1 MTGMPNLSK
10 ISLWVFCLIMMMPSL
25 LLHSCQDGEVV
36 CHQFQ
41 EVTPE
46 GWSPTD
52 TLTFA
57 LPPLPADDDSC
68 LEVDVFAETRVLRSY
83 PYRNLTLLVQL
94 TSDSICERSDTLR
107 CQLFSQGDDKG
118 RGQGVTRI
126 TSSHPLPSYRLRS
139 GRTYTFRVTHLMNN
153 PLLTGVAHV
162 GMRVVAV
169 SPD

>member
-1 MTGMPNLSK
+1 MLQP
-10 ISLWVFCLIMMMPSL
+10 F

-41 EVTPE
+41 EVNPK
-46 GWSPTD
+46 GWRPTD
-52 TLTFA
+52 TLTFT
-57 LPPLPADDDSC
+57 LPPLPTDSGTC
-68 LEVDVFAETRVLRSY
+68 LVDIFAETRVVRSY

-139 GRTYTFRVTHLMNN
+139 GRTYTFRVTHLMNS

-169 SPD
+169 SPDRIR

>member
-1 MTGMPNLSK
+1 MPNLSK

-41 EVTPE
+41 EVNTE
-46 GWSPTD
+46 GWRPTD
-52 TLTFA
+52 TLTFT
-57 LPPLPADDDSC
+57 LPPLPTDSGTC
-68 LEVDVFAETRVLRSY
+68 LVDVFTETRVVRDY

-94 TSDSICERSDTLR
+94 AADSICERSDTLR
-107 CQLFSQGDDKG
+107 CQLFSEGDDKG
-118 RGQGVTRI
+118 TGQGLTRI

-139 GRTYTFRVTHLMNN
+139 GRTYTFRVTHLMNSL
-153 PLLTGVAHV
+153 LLTGVAHV